1 MDGAELDGLRLG
13 SLIHDIGKIAVPAEI
28 LAKPGRLS
36 PVEFNLIKQH
46 SQSGYDILSVID
58 FGRPVAEMVLQHHE
72 RLDGS
77 GYPRGLGAGD
87 LLPETRDPRGGGRR
101 RGDVVAPAVP
111 CGAGHGGGA
120 RRDPRRRRDA
130 LRRATSPRRA
140 SG

>member
-77 GYPRGLGAGD
+77 GYPRGLGAA
-87 LLPETRDPRGGGRR
+87 TCCRR
-101 RGDVVAPAVP
+101 RSSSRWRTSSRRCRRTGRTAPRW
-111 CGAGHGGGA
+111 AGT
-120 RRDPRRRRDA
+120 RRSPRSVTAPGRGTTP
-130 LRRATSPRRA
+130 TSPRRA
-140 SG
+140 SA